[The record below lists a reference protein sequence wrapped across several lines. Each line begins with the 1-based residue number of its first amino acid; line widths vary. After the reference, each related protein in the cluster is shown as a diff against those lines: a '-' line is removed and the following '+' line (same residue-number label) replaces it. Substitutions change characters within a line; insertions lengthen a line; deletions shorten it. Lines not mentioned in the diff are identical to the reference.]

1 MQKYKFQRQIIL
13 KNIIIVVAVIVVLT
27 AVAAGYM
34 FRKARRSFEE
44 QMDVQMKSTAS
55 QIDTTLQLADEIA
68 LQLAANNFIIDT
80 FRDVQ
85 NYTGYNNYFI
95 EHVEAD
101 SELKQ
106 YMMSYMLEQ
115 NSIGRIGLLDDRK
128 NFTFSGRAVDY
139 GYLKKDCQNEKF
151 YDDARQFFSENEE
164 AKMFRVDVQDPYVNE
179 RAAVIS
185 AVREIKD
192 YQLIPS
198 ERLGYVQVQVPVEI
212 LDHIF
217 SDVLSDEVQCYVFAE
232 GEADPI
238 FSYGGSSKHKIENSW
253 GTGYME
259 EGIYSIRQDF
269 PEYHISVI
277 MVSESTT
284 LVLSIVSTFA
294 WMFLLIICIIFIIW
308 MGQMKVIKKTTEPI
322 AILCDM
328 VASLH
333 ADENLKEIPLITSE
347 NDNELMELNLA
358 FDSLI
363 KKLQDSMER
372 AMSSRV
378 NEIQSQVFALQAQMN
393 PHFIHNI
400 LSVVSAMASDGESE
414 KIPVICEKLSDMIHY
429 NTRFNANYT
438 VFEEEIKYA
447 ENYLE
452 LMKIRYEDKFRYSM
466 VCVGEISSF
475 KMPRFIVQPLLENCF
490 SHGFKKKTFPWI
502 IEIQVLFLEK
512 SWEIRIRDNGSGIEA
527 EELDRIREELEA
539 IRYKELAE
547 LIKELEIG
555 GLTLKNVFAR
565 LYIAYGDKMIFD
577 FEQSE
582 HGAGIVIGGSYDN
595 SGNGGGR

>member
-13 KNIIIVVAVIVVLT
+13 KNIIIVVAVIIVLT
-27 AVAAGYM
+27 AVAAGYT

-44 QMDVQMKSTAS
+44 QMCVQMKGAVS
-55 QIDTTLQLADEIA
+55 QIDTALQLADEIA
-68 LQLAANNFIIDT
+68 LQLAANNFIIST

-85 NYTGYNNYFI
+85 NYSGSNNYFI
-95 EHVEAD
+95 DHVEVD

-106 YMMSYMLEQ
+106 YMMSYMLKQ
-115 NSIGRIGLLDDRK
+115 NSIGRICLLDDRK

-139 GYLKKDCQNEKF
+139 GYLKKDCKNEGF
-151 YDDARQFFSENEE
+151 YHDAQRFFSENKE
-164 AKMFRVDVQDPYVNE
+164 AKIFRVDEQDPFVNE
-179 RAAVIS
+179 QISVIS

-192 YQLIPS
+192 YQIIPS
-198 ERLGYVQVQVPVEI
+198 ERLGYVQVQVPLEI
-212 LDHIF
+212 FGHTL
-217 SDVLSDEVQCYVFAE
+217 SDVLSDETECYIFAE
-232 GEADPI
+232 GGEEPV
-238 FSYGGSSKHKIENSW
+238 FFYGEKLKYSMVENW
-253 GTGYME
+253 KTGYMA
-259 EGIYSIRQDF
+259 EGIYSIKQDF

-277 MVSESTT
+277 LVSENTS
-284 LVLSIVSTFA
+284 LILSIVSTFA

-308 MGQMKVIKKTTEPI
+308 MGQMQVIKKTTEPI
-322 AILCDM
+322 ARLCDV

-363 KKLQDSMER
+363 KNLQDSMER

-414 KIPVICEKLSDMIHY
+414 KIPAICEKLSDMIHY
-429 NTRFNANYT
+429 NTRFKANYT
-438 VFEEEIKYA
+438 AFEEEIKYA

-452 LMKIRYEDKFRYSM
+452 LMKIRYEDKFHYSM
-466 VCVGEISSF
+466 VYVGEIRSF
-475 KMPRFIVQPLLENCF
+475 RMPRFIVQPLLENCF

-502 IEIQVLFLEK
+502 IDIQVLFLQE
-512 SWEIRIRDNGSGIEA
+512 SWEIRIRDNGSGIGLKKLNLIQEQ
-527 EELDRIREELEA
+527 LDA
-539 IRYKELAE
+539 IRHKELAE
-547 LIKELEIG
+547 LIKELQIG

-565 LYIAYGDKMIFD
+565 LYIAYGEKMIFD

-582 HGAGIVIGGSYDN
+582 HGAGIVIGGSYDDT
-595 SGNGGGR
+595 GNGG